1 MMAPQMYR
9 ITANSRGSAVM
20 RYICGA
26 FDQTQQKNQGH
37 HLREK

>member
-9 ITANSRGSAVM
+9 ITADPLLFAVM

-26 FDQTQQKNQGH
+26 FDQTQQKNQRH